1 MKKRTFAD
9 GGAVPDFSRLS
20 FKEAFQ
26 AARGGPDA
34 KTPMNKTFMWNG
46 TEYKTNIDKPK
57 AKSKPA
63 PDQSQA
69 ETNRLRRQDD
79 EAGPS
84 VSSIPEKPKR
94 EMKLPEV
101 EYTDEMNDALMTA
114 MGGAG
119 LARKLGKELTRAG
132 ALRAEAGIREGSK
145 ALKEASQK
153 AKYVRDFTKDKE
165 PVLGFKKGG
174 AVSASRRGDGIAQ
187 RGKTRGKLR

>member
-1 MKKRTFAD
+1 MKKRKFAD
-9 GGAVPDFSRLS
+9 GGAIPDFSRLT

-34 KTPMNKTFMWNG
+34 KKPLNDKFTWNG
-46 TEYKTNIDKPK
+46 KTYTTELEKPK

-79 EAGPS
+79 AAGPS
-84 VSSIPEKPKR
+84 VSSLPEKPKR
-94 EMKLPEV
+94 ELPKV
-101 EYTDEMNDALMTA
+101 EYTDEMNDALLTA

-119 LARKLGKELTRAG
+119 LGRRLGKELARAG
-132 ALRAEAGIREGSK
+132 ELRAEAAIREGNK

-153 AKYVRDFTKDKE
+153 SKYVRDFTKDKE